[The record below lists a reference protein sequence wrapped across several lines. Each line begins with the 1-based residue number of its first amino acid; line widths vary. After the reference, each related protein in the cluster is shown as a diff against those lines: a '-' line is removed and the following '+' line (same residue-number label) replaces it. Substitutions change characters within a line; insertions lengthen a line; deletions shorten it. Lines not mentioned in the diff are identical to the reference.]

1 MNSGPEDLSNPTVLV
16 VDDDADT
23 RHVLS
28 RTVASLGI
36 NVLEAKDGRQAL
48 TIMKKHRIDVVISDL
63 VMPRMSGIMML
74 HSMLEQGHHMP
85 FILVTGFSD
94 KDSAIQ
100 ALRLGAFDYLEKP
113 VHETDLLSVT
123 QEALKVS
130 KEQIRLV
137 EAVRTD
143 DSPLKSGKVD
153 RHAELAIMK
162 MRTFR
167 YKGEN
172 FDYAIS
178 KGNAESWHDLK
189 ELFIEE
195 AEQQLIFNEGA
206 LFDLVKFP
214 GQTAKELAF
223 ILRVVQSVRIASEAV
238 RLTDIAEMAW
248 SLESTIAAFKHQP
261 SELTPAHVDLLVKA
275 NGILRSKVKALADG
289 VASDV
294 QKSLD
299 HLTEVLRKNV
309 KESA

>member
-1 MNSGPEDLSNPTVLV
+1 MSEKPQDLFNPTVLV

-23 RHVLS
+23 RNVLA
-28 RTVASLGI
+28 RTIAGLGI
-36 NVLEAKDGRQAL
+36 NVLEARDGRQAL
-48 TIMKKHRIDVVISDL
+48 TILKKQRIEVVISDL

-85 FILVTGFSD
+85 FILVTGYSD

-113 VHETDLLSVT
+113 VHESDLISVT

-130 KEQIRLV
+130 KEQVRLV
-137 EAVRTD
+137 EAVRAD

-189 ELFIEE
+189 ELFTEE
-195 AEQQLIFNEGA
+195 AGQQLTFNEGA
-206 LFDLVKFP
+206 LSDLIKFP
-214 GQTAKELAF
+214 ELSAKELAF

-248 SLESTIAAFKHQP
+248 SLESAIAAFKHQP
-261 SELTPAHVDLLVKA
+261 TELTPAHVDLLIKA
-275 NGILRSKVKALADG
+275 NTVLREKVKALSDG
-289 VASDV
+289 VATDV

-299 HLTEVLRKNV
+299 HLTEALRKKE